1 MAMKDWVKGV
11 VFGGLIGVVLGILY
25 APKSGNET
33 REDIRKSA
41 EELYEKARN
50 NCEQT
55 QIKMEDLAERGKDL
69 YAGKMKNLKKAIEA
83 GMETFKEEKA
93 GTSRT

>member
-1 MAMKDWVKGV
+1 MAIKDCVKGM

-25 APKSGNET
+25 APKSGHET

-55 QIKMEDLAERGKDL
+55 QIKIEDLAERGK
-69 YAGKMKNLKKAIEA
+69 GFIRRKN
-83 GMETFKEEKA
+83 EK
-93 GTSRT
+93 S